1 MCVRSCDHYL
11 FHFYTVPVSLDS
23 EPSLPHL
30 MERVAAVIPNKCEM
44 VGLQLGLT
52 LAELQ
57 VIGPRHPTL
66 EEHQRAFGEIFDVW
80 RRRGTPPYTWR
91 TLIGVLRSAS
101 VGEVLLSDQLT
112 SWITQRPCHH
122 PPHQVIHHQAM
133 NSGPSCCIV

>member
-1 MCVRSCDHYL
+1 
-11 FHFYTVPVSLDS
+11 
-23 EPSLPHL
+23 

-66 EEHQRAFGEIFDVW
+66 EEHQRVS
-80 RRRGTPPYTWR
+80 GTPPYTWR

-112 SWITQRPCHH
+112 SWITQ
-122 PPHQVIHHQAM
+122 
-133 NSGPSCCIV
+133 

>member
-1 MCVRSCDHYL
+1 
-11 FHFYTVPVSLDS
+11 
-23 EPSLPHL
+23 
-30 MERVAAVIPNKCEM
+30 MERVAAVIPNKYEM

-112 SWITQRPCHH
+112 SWITQ
-122 PPHQVIHHQAM
+122 
-133 NSGPSCCIV
+133 